1 MVDTARPTGRWDAWA
16 AAKANS
22 WRVVAGMPAWRETRW
37 QSHPRWRLRD
47 SRGGMA
53 FTLAALVLTGLVVVG
68 LMYAGAALGA
78 W

>member
-1 MVDTARPTGRWDAWA
+1 MQRGRPGGWDARA
-16 AAKANS
+16 AAESNS
-22 WRVVAGMPAWRETRW
+22 WRVVAGMPVWRQARR
-37 QSHPRWRLRD
+37 QSHSRWRLRD

-53 FTLAALVLTGLVVVG
+53 FTLAALVLTGLVVIG